1 MRIGIMAM
9 VFAGTLAMQMF
20 AGTALADHDHNLIT
34 PGTTVVDIADG
45 QTEKCATD
53 PGGHKFH
60 ANVHKGTPEIAFAR
74 LNNPVSIVKTEDAT
88 VPCPS

>member
-1 MRIGIMAM
+1 MKTPIIAV
-9 VFAGTLAMQMF
+9 VFAGALAMPMF

-34 PGTTVVDIADG
+34 PGKTVVDIANG

-60 ANVHKGTPEIAFAR
+60 ANVHLGTPGTFAFAQP
-74 LNNPVSIVKTEDAT
+74 NNPVSIIKTESAT
-88 VPCPS
+88 C

>member
-1 MRIGIMAM
+1 MKTPIIAM
-9 VFAGTLAMQMF
+9 VFAGALAMSMS

-45 QTEKCATD
+45 QTEKCPTD

-60 ANVHKGTPEIAFAR
+60 TNAHKGRPGDFAFAQP
-74 LNNPVSIVKTEDAT
+74 NNPVSIILPADESH
-88 VPCPS
+88 C